1 MVTAQER
8 GWERLANGR
17 LLAAAQG
24 EFDVL
29 LTVDRGMR
37 YEQPTH
43 TFGIGL
49 VVVRVKGN
57 HVRFFEPLLD
67 EIRAAIR
74 KSAPG
79 RVTLGRA
86 ERIGAFF
93 PQASGARVAA
103 VRASRRYPW
112 HSERARGVKGA

>member
-1 MVTAQER
+1 MRVLFDACVPRPLRRHLGEFAVVTAQER

-79 RVTLGRA
+79 RVTL
-86 ERIGAFF
+86 
-93 PQASGARVAA
+93 VA
-103 VRASRRYPW
+103 PN
-112 HSERARGVKGA
+112 E

>member
-1 MVTAQER
+1 MTTAQER

-17 LLAAAQG
+17 LLAAAQD

-43 TFGIGL
+43 AFDIGL

-57 HVRFFEPLLD
+57 HVRFFVPLLE

-74 KSAPG
+74 ESGSG
-79 RVTLGRA
+79 RVMVVEPKQT
-86 ERIGAFF
+86 
-93 PQASGARVAA
+93 
-103 VRASRRYPW
+103 
-112 HSERARGVKGA
+112 

>member
-1 MVTAQER
+1 MKVLFDACVPRPLRRHLGEFTVITAQKR
-8 GWERLANGR
+8 GWERLSNGR
-17 LLAAAQG
+17 LLGEAQR

-43 TFGIGL
+43 DFDIGL

-57 HVRFFEPLLD
+57 HVRFFEPLLE

-74 KSAPG
+74 ESAPG
-79 RVTLGRA
+79 RVTVV
-86 ERIGAFF
+86 
-93 PQASGARVAA
+93 AS
-103 VRASRRYPW
+103 S
-112 HSERARGVKGA
+112 